1 MIKNLLILLLSFSVL
16 LGNVGCGKKSGLI
29 APNEIKEVTK
39 N

>member
-1 MIKNLLILLLSFSVL
+1 MIKNLLILLLFFSVF
-16 LGNVGCGKKSGLI
+16 LGNAGCGKKSGLI